1 MSTERPKPSETAL
14 LADFL
19 TAISMT
25 ASGSLPLPVVE
36 AIAQREDDRAQK
48 AGR

>member
-1 MSTERPKPSETAL
+1 MNSERPEPSETAL

-19 TAISMT
+19 TALSMT
-25 ASGSLPLPVVE
+25 ASGDLPMPVVE